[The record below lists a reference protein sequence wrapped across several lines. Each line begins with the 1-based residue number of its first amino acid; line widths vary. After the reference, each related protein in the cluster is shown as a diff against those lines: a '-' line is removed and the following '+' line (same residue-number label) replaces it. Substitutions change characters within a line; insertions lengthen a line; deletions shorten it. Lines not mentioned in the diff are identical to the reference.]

1 MCRGFCSICGIISI
15 QKRGKKAPLLLWL
28 QISLFSL
35 FSQFGLG
42 PLVVS
47 TQNYPA
53 FIMKGV
59 KREGVLMT
67 TYQSENSCAA
77 APFSG
82 TPLYNRISINIEHL
96 EMHQQHTKN
105 AFIHSFPLTYWSMF
119 MSKFPCFSSPWNLMN
134 MCLGFLW
141 GEDWKK
147 HSKYVSSV
155 KSTHQMH
162 SCQLSSSD
170 FKRKNQ
176 RNFVKN
182 MTIINVV
189 YRISHAYYWGNSGDY
204 SQTKMDPYH
213 ATAILESF
221 IDPVVPFLFID
232 PFCAFIT
239 IIYMCTRVVHTL

>member
-1 MCRGFCSICGIISI
+1 MLSFTRFPWHIGPCSC
-15 QKRGKKAPLLLWL
+15 
-28 QISLFSL
+28 
-35 FSQFGLG
+35 
-42 PLVVS
+42 
-47 TQNYPA
+47 QNSPA
-53 FIMKGV
+53 FPLHGIWWTCV
-59 KREGVLMT
+59 KLFYKETGK
-67 TYQSENSCAA
+67 
-77 APFSG
+77 
-82 TPLYNRISINIEHL
+82 NIP
-96 EMHQQHTKN
+96 
-105 AFIHSFPLTYWSMF
+105 S
-119 MSKFPCFSSPWNLMN
+119 
-134 MCLGFLW
+134 
-141 GEDWKK
+141 
-147 HSKYVSSV
+147 SSV